1 MWHLTK
7 GIVGF
12 NELQRKIGNV
22 TQKTL
27 SMQLKQLEEAQ
38 IIYRKVYPEVP
49 PRVEYG
55 LTKMGESMQPILTV
69 MCEWGKEYQKNV
81 NSTER

>member
-1 MWHLTK
+1 
-7 GIVGF
+7 
-12 NELQRKIGNV
+12 
-22 TQKTL
+22 
-27 SMQLKQLEEAQ
+27 MQLKQLEEAQ